1 MRDMRSAA
9 GFTLVETMV
18 AMLLFSFVSIAFYQ
32 VLFGQVRGTTAA
44 RASVRIGEEARAGFN
59 RMVRD
64 TREGDMLSFASPTSF
79 TVKVNFNGNGLYE
92 SPNAQGNH
100 EILTYAYDASAGTL
114 TLNGEVLM
122 KNVGLVPGQDP
133 FSYGSNLLDY
143 DWGGAPDGTP
153 DGVTTWQE
161 INDASCPSHGIT
173 GVGDCD
179 TPPVLD
185 GPEFPHIT
193 LVKFALRVSIGGT
206 VSDFR
211 STVQLR
217 NRV

>member
-1 MRDMRSAA
+1 MNGLRSEH
-9 GFTLVETMV
+9 GFGLVETMV
-18 AMLLFSFVSIAFYQ
+18 AMFVFSVLSLAFYQ
-32 VLFGQVRGTTAA
+32 VLFGQLRGVTATETG
-44 RASVRIGEEARAGFN
+44 VRIAEEARAGFN

-64 TREGDMLSFASPTSF
+64 TREGDVIESAGPTSF

-92 SPNAQGNH
+92 SPNAQGV
-100 EILTYAYDASAGTL
+100 EEVLTYAYDPGAETI

-122 KNVGLVPGQDP
+122 KGVTPIGTGDV

-143 DWGGAPDGTP
+143 DWDNDGS
-153 DGVTTWQE
+153 VTWQE
-161 INDASCPSHGIT
+161 LNNAACAVNGLV

-185 GPEFPHIT
+185 APEFPHLT
-193 LVKFALRVSIGGT
+193 TVAFALEVRIDGNST
-206 VSDFR
+206 AFR
-211 STVQLR
+211 STAQLR